1 MPVWLRK
8 YTFKSIQEFYE
19 KQAEAQEE
27 AMNAAKGVQKAS
39 PQNSVQIPDAVK
51 KVSYTTKKQS

>member
-27 AMNAAKGVQKAS
+27 AMNAAKGVQKAT
-39 PQNSVQIPDAVK
+39 PQSSVQIPDAVK
-51 KVSYTTKKQS
+51 KASYTTKKQS